1 MPRVQLEKIQKNCQ
15 PNNEVDSNLFNN
27 SEVQSL
33 NEKISNIL
41 STKQKRSRLMQP
53 GIKIL
58 LEEYEI
64 PNLFTSEE
72 FRDIRTGGGS
82 LTSREESSVNERII
96 ELLVEKIILEK
107 ENRLQTEL
115 QMRKLKSQN
124 LKQIEVLERMLKSSK
139 KGQ

>member
-1 MPRVQLEKIQKNCQ
+1 
-15 PNNEVDSNLFNN
+15 
-27 SEVQSL
+27 
-33 NEKISNIL
+33 
-41 STKQKRSRLMQP
+41 MQP